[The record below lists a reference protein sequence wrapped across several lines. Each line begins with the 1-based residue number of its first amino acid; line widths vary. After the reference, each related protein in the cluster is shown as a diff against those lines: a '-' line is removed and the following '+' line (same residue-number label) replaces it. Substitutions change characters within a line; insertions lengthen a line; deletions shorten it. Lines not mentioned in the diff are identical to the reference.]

1 MGPEGLESE
10 PFERSCRELARSL
23 GVTDQATLAAALQAA
38 RAAQGRFDAAL
49 PELGQRALDWCREHA
64 VTPVAVLG
72 RSYTIHDDVLSSNVP
87 AILRAQGAVGIPVD
101 CLPVSADAP
110 VFDDVFWGQAQRMLR
125 AAWQVRRTPGLYGLF
140 CSNYACGPDSFTGH
154 QLAFLMEGKPFAVIE
169 TDGHAGD
176 AGTRTRVEAFLHCV
190 REDLRGGHHG
200 EPNPAARLDVPRR
213 TLGELAA
220 QGERVLVPPMGPEAE
235 ALVAGL
241 RGLGMAAEVL
251 PRPTRQTLSLG
262 RRQTSGK
269 ECLPLTITLGSLL
282 ERLERAGPGP
292 ERFAFLMP
300 GSDGPCRFGAYRQL
314 QQLVLD
320 RLGWR
325 DRVAIW
331 SPPLGDYFR
340 GLPPGFAAI
349 VYAGFC
355 AYGALEEALHDVRPV
370 ESRPGAAEAIHA
382 DAAVRLSALVE
393 AAVRGDLSA
402 AAVMREAGGGRVW
415 GIPRLVSDAALA
427 LKAVKTARR
436 VPSVLLSG
444 EIYVRCDPFAN
455 GEVARA
461 LERRGLRVRLEPL
474 AEFIQYTDWVAWKR
488 GWKKGL
494 VARLDRWLRDRILD
508 RCHAAAAGPLGL
520 PAPPPIAEAVAAAGP
535 YLDHH
540 VEVETLLTIGV
551 PVRAWRRREIDAV
564 VSVGPLECMPNKL
577 AEAQLHHVAEREG
590 LLSLTLNLNGDPLD
604 EAALDGFAYEIH
616 RRFRAP
622 VVVGVEPCPP
632 PPR

>member
-1 MGPEGLESE
+1 
-10 PFERSCRELARSL
+10 
-23 GVTDQATLAAALQAA
+23 
-38 RAAQGRFDAAL
+38 
-49 PELGQRALDWCREHA
+49 
-64 VTPVAVLG
+64 VLG
-72 RSYTIHDDVLSSNVP
+72 RSYTIHDDVLNSNVP
-87 AILRAQGAVGIPVD
+87 AILRQQGSVAIPLD
-101 CLPVSADAP
+101 CLPVAPDAP
-110 VFDDVFWGQAQRMLR
+110 VFDDVFWGHAQRMLR
-125 AAWQVRRTPGLYGLF
+125 AAWQVRRTPGLYGIF

-190 REDLRGGHHG
+190 REDQRLGRGGD
-200 EPNPAARLDVPRR
+200 PNDPARLGVARR
-213 TLGELAA
+213 TLPDLAA
-220 QGERVLVPPMGPEAE
+220 GGERVLVPPMGPEAE

-241 RGLGMAAEVL
+241 RGLGMPAEVL
-251 PRPTRQTLSLG
+251 PRPTRETLTLG

-282 ERLERAGPGP
+282 ERLERAGPGT
-292 ERFAFLMP
+292 ERFAFFMP

-370 ESRPGAAEAIHA
+370 ERTPGAAEAIHA
-382 DAAVRLSALVE
+382 DAARRLSALVE
-393 AAVRGDLSA
+393 EAVRGDLSA
-402 AAVMREAGGGRVW
+402 AAVLREVSTGRAW
-415 GIPRLVSDAALA
+415 SIPRLVSEAARALA
-427 LKAVKTARR
+427 AIKTARP

-488 GWKKGL
+488 GWKQGL

-520 PAPPPIAEAVAAAGP
+520 PAPPPIDEAVAAAGP

-590 LLSLTLNLNGDPLD
+590 LLSLTLSLNGDPLD
-604 EAALDGFAYEIH
+604 EAALDGFAFEVH
-616 RRFRAP
+616 RRFQAAD
-622 VVVGVEPCPP
+622 VVGVGACPAS
-632 PPR
+632 PR

>member
-1 MGPEGLESE
+1 
-10 PFERSCRELARSL
+10 
-23 GVTDQATLAAALQAA
+23 
-38 RAAQGRFDAAL
+38 
-49 PELGQRALDWCREHA
+49 
-64 VTPVAVLG
+64 
-72 RSYTIHDDVLSSNVP
+72 
-87 AILRAQGAVGIPVD
+87 
-101 CLPVSADAP
+101 
-110 VFDDVFWGQAQRMLR
+110 
-125 AAWQVRRTPGLYGLF
+125 
-140 CSNYACGPDSFTGH
+140 
-154 QLAFLMEGKPFAVIE
+154 
-169 TDGHAGD
+169 
-176 AGTRTRVEAFLHCV
+176 
-190 REDLRGGHHG
+190 
-200 EPNPAARLDVPRR
+200 
-213 TLGELAA
+213 
-220 QGERVLVPPMGPEAE
+220 
-235 ALVAGL
+235 
-241 RGLGMAAEVL
+241 MAAEVL
-251 PRPTRQTLSLG
+251 PRPTRHALGLG
-262 RRQTSGK
+262 RRQVSGK

-282 ERLERAGPGP
+282 ERLERAGPEEG
-292 ERFAFLMP
+292 RFAFFMP

-314 QQLVLD
+314 QQLILD

-355 AYGALEEALHDVRPV
+355 AFGALEEALHDVRPV
-370 ESRPGAAEAIHA
+370 ESTPGAAEAIHGA
-382 DAAVRLSALVE
+382 FAARLAALVE
-393 AAVRGDLSA
+393 EAVKGDLSA
-402 AAVMREAGGGRVW
+402 AAVVREVSGGRVW
-415 GIPRLVSDAALA
+415 AIPRLVGEAAEA
-427 LKAVKTARR
+427 LRAVKTARP
-436 VPSVLLSG
+436 VPSVLLTG

-474 AEFIQYTDWVAWKR
+474 SEFIQYTDWVAWKR

-520 PAPPPIAEAVAAAGP
+520 PPPPPIAEAVEAAGA

-577 AEAQLHHVAEREG
+577 AEAQLHHAGEREG

-604 EAALDGFAYEIH
+604 EAALDGFAWQVH
-616 RRFRAP
+616 ARFRAGD
-622 VVVGVEPCPP
+622 VVGNGTWHP